1 VQDTPAGTY
10 ASIHFRVCN
19 MGALP
24 DRTLTAFIEILSD
37 VLKNPS
43 ALR

>member
-1 VQDTPAGTY
+1 MQDTRAGTY

-37 VLKNPS
+37 LLKNP
-43 ALR
+43 AVLR